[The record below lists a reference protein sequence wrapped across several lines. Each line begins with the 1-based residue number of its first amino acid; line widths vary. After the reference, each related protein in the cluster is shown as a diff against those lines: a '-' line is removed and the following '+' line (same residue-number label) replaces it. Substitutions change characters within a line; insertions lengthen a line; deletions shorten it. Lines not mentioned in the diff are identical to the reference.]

1 MSILNFVYNYIYIK
15 TRKFGGKKRVKSRKK
30 YSRKAGVL
38 NRPSNMLSLRVEK
51 DSKFTPGVRT
61 TRRQRISKK
70 ELMKTLAL
78 LIHKIENER
87 DENEREKLEKQLV
100 DIAQLISEY

>member
-1 MSILNFVYNYIYIK
+1 MY
-15 TRKFGGKKRVKSRKK
+15 TRKLGAKKRVKGRKK

-38 NRPSNMLSLRVEK
+38 NRPSTMVSLRVEK
-51 DSKFTPGVRT
+51 DSKFSPGVRT
-61 TRRQRISKK
+61 SRRQNKSKK

-87 DENEREKLEKQLV
+87 DEHEREKLEKQLV
-100 DIAQLISEY
+100 DIAQLIAEY